1 MLSKGVLESIFKLNK
16 IIDIIVSI
24 ITGHFFLRIPD
35 KPKSAVIKYMYTSGI
50 NVHND
55 PFTAIGYIL
64 SLKTPGRVP
73 WDKTIVF
80 FITDNIFILNK
91 YSLIF
96 NDVTKGPIKNVVNK
110 IVEITPG

>member
-1 MLSKGVLESIFKLNK
+1 MLSKNVFESIFKLNK
-16 IIDIIVSI
+16 VIDVIVSI

-35 KPKSAVIKYMYTSGI
+35 KPKSAVIKYIYTSSVS
-50 NVHND
+50 VHND

-64 SLKTPGRVP
+64 SLKAPGKVP
-73 WDKTIVF
+73 WDKTIIF
-80 FITDNIFILNK
+80 FITYNTFILNK

-110 IVEITPG
+110 IVKVTPG